1 MGDAKPI
8 LYVSAQLP
16 KRSETFVYRE
26 VLALRAAGQD
36 VRVASVHP
44 PERNLGEPELDA
56 LADEALPVYGPGLP
70 RLFLDW
76 FCEVL
81 TRPLRTVATFWRA
94 HRDAWGPDGAKGF
107 GIGKVFVQTV
117 AGVAL
122 ARRVRPLGLAHIHAH
137 MAHVPATIAMYA
149 AHQLGIRFSFTG
161 HAADLFRDRSLL
173 TRKLQAAAFVCC
185 ISEWHREFYRSLV
198 PRPDTD
204 YPVVRC
210 GIDTN
215 EFAVRER
222 APADPRPPLI
232 LGVGRLVP
240 KKGFDLLLDALAG
253 LRDAGVPFR
262 AVIGGDGPEAEA
274 LAQQRERLGLVDR
287 VELPGALANRAVRG
301 LLGEAAV
308 FVLPCRVDGSGD
320 RDGIPV
326 VLMEAMACGVP
337 VISGD
342 LPAIRELVAD
352 RTTGHL
358 VPPGD
363 ATALRSTLAELL
375 GPASLGT
382 ELGRRGRA
390 RVEQEFS
397 AAVNTARLR
406 AALHRVLNI

>member
-1 MGDAKPI
+1 MADHRSI
-8 LYVSAQLP
+8 LYVASILP

-26 VLALRAAGQD
+26 VLALRAAGWN

-56 LADEALPVYGPGLP
+56 LADEAIPVYGTGLP

-81 TRPLRTVATFWRA
+81 TRPVRTVSTFWRA
-94 HRDAWGPDGAKGF
+94 HRDAWGPDGAKGL

-122 ARRVRPLGLAHIHAH
+122 ARRIRPLGIAHLHAH
-137 MAHVPATIAMYA
+137 MAHVPTTIAMYA
-149 AHQLGIRFSFTG
+149 AHQLGVRFSFTG

-173 TRKLQAAAFVCC
+173 TRKLEAAAFVCC
-185 ISEWHREFYRSLV
+185 ISEWHREFYRGIAA
-198 PRPDTD
+198 RPDED

-210 GIDTN
+210 GVDTT
-215 EFAVRER
+215 EFAVREL
-222 APADPRPPLI
+222 PADDPKPPLV

-240 KKGFDLLLDALAG
+240 KKGFDLLLDALGA
-253 LRDAGVPFR
+253 LKSAGVPFR
-262 AVIGGDGPEAEA
+262 AIIGGDGPEQGA
-274 LAQQRERLGLVDR
+274 LTEQRKRLGLEEFVD
-287 VELPGALANRAVRG
+287 LPGALTNRRVRE
-301 LLGEAAV
+301 LLRETAV
-308 FVLPCRVDGSGD
+308 FVLPCRVDASGD

-337 VISGD
+337 VVSGD
-342 LPAIRELVAD
+342 LPAIRELVED
-352 RTTGHL
+352 GVTGRL

-363 ATALRSTLAELL
+363 AERVRSVLADLL
-375 GPASLGT
+375 GSATLRL
-382 ELGRRGRA
+382 ELGHRGRA

-397 AAVNTARLR
+397 AAVNTARIGG
-406 AALHRVLNI
+406 ALNRVLKP